1 MASVLFSTVIRA
13 SLSLSYQGVRSLKRK
28 ANIWASLP
36 LCAGRSTTLRLYS
49 SNEDTLA
56 SPRSHNTTTS
66 IFTRG
71 QEISAVVTQFGP
83 LGASVTV
90 NGGDAYGLIL
100 QSEIH
105 FYRDKYGVDVKI
117 GDSLDAYVERVRE
130 DGKLHVFCAL

>member
-49 SNEDTLA
+49 SNEDTLG
-56 SPRSHNTTTS
+56 SPRSHNTS

-71 QEISAVVTQFGP
+71 QKYLPWLLNLVLWVLCHGEWG
-83 LGASVTV
+83 
-90 NGGDAYGLIL
+90 NAYGLIL

-105 FYRDKYGVDVKI
+105 FYRDARMPRLATV
-117 GDSLDAYVERVRE
+117 
-130 DGKLHVFCAL
+130 